1 MNGYIALEGVNG
13 VGKSTII
20 EELKR
25 RVNTLR
31 ENHPSVHFTREVGGC
46 PEAEKIRD
54 FLTSKKR
61 LSPQGKEA
69 LIWTARTQLARFLEQ
84 NHKGNTV
91 ISDRCW
97 VSTFVYNST
106 SLESTLERVEV
117 LRRSYPTPD
126 IYVLLDAP
134 VEEIIKRQ
142 NERRKLAGKGAGV
155 ARVDTPFDKTEVD
168 ELSRAIGLYRSIFE
182 TPPKSLPGK
191 WVIVDITQ
199 GVEAV
204 VDEIFNLVVL
214 SALL

>member
-31 ENHPSVHFTREVGGC
+31 EDQPSIHFTREVGGC

-54 FLTSKKR
+54 FLTSKKH

-69 LIWTARTQLARFLEQ
+69 LIWTARTQLARFLER
-84 NHKGNTV
+84 NHKGSTV
-91 ISDRCW
+91 VSDRCW

-126 IYVLLDAP
+126 VYVLLDAP
-134 VEEIIKRQ
+134 VEVIVKRQ
-142 NERRKLAGKGAGV
+142 NERRKLAGKGSGV
-155 ARVDTPFDKTEVD
+155 TRVNTPFDKTEVD
-168 ELSRAIGLYRSIFE
+168 ELSKAIGLYRGIFE

-191 WVIVDITQ
+191 WVTVDTTR

-204 VDEIFNLVVL
+204 VEEIFNLIVT
-214 SALL
+214 SAL